1 MSFID
6 KCVCIYVCMCV
17 IVRAVHLRMTMH
29 VFFFW
34 SKMQHRITISFGCHV
49 SFLYLE
55 QFLRLFWS
63 FITLTVLKEQLL
75 CRKSL
80 TFKLVKL
87 LAFFLVIRSRFKVI
101 VNCGFKRNVVFH
113 HCRVLE
119 WKDKNIMLHKLT
131 SVEWGGYSK
140 TDIRDILRVL
150 IYSKSIAVF
159 PKIILSRNSLC

>member
-1 MSFID
+1 MWL
-6 KCVCIYVCMCV
+6 CMQLWLCMC
-17 IVRAVHLRMTMH
+17 IFSDLRC
-29 VFFFW
+29 
-34 SKMQHRITISFGCHV
+34 KQHRITISFGCRV

-63 FITLTVLKEQLL
+63 FITFTVFKEQLL

-80 TFKLVKL
+80 TFELVKR

-101 VNCGFKRNVVFH
+101 VYGGFKKNVVFH

-119 WKDKNIMLHKLT
+119 WKYKNVMLHKLT
-131 SVEWGGYSK
+131 SVEWGGYNK

-150 IYSKSIAVF
+150 ISNKLITVS
-159 PKIILSRNSLC
+159 PKIILLRNSLC

>member
-1 MSFID
+1 M
-6 KCVCIYVCMCV
+6 CIYVCVCV
-17 IVRAVHLRMTMH
+17 IVHVVHLRMTMR

-34 SKMQHRITISFGCHV
+34 SEMQHRITISFGCHV
-49 SFLYLE
+49 SFLHLE

-63 FITLTVLKEQLL
+63 FITLTVFKEQLL

-80 TFKLVKL
+80 TFKLVKR

-119 WKDKNIMLHKLT
+119 WKDKNVMLHKLT
-131 SVEWGGYSK
+131 SVEWGGCSK
-140 TDIRDILRVL
+140 SDIRDTLRVL
-150 IYSKSIAVF
+150 IYSKPIAVF

>member
-1 MSFID
+1 M
-6 KCVCIYVCMCV
+6 
-17 IVRAVHLRMTMH
+17 IVHAVMTRH
-29 VFFFW
+29 VYFFR

-63 FITLTVLKEQLL
+63 FITFTVFKEQLL

-80 TFKLVKL
+80 TFELVKR

-101 VNCGFKRNVVFH
+101 VYGGFKKNVVFH

-119 WKDKNIMLHKLT
+119 WKDKNVMLHKLT

-150 IYSKSIAVF
+150 ISNKLITVS
-159 PKIILSRNSLC
+159 PKIILLRNSLC